1 MKKLF
6 LILMALFVCIS
17 CIVPKSEDIEILYLD
32 ALIKSNDVETKENN
46 FFAEGK
52 NAHLFVDKFNLSKE
66 ELDLV
71 GVWIEIFTTPI
82 EQTHENINILT
93 VRFYPNRVHKISCM
107 YSDAD
112 KGVRRIQVYSKW
124 KIKNNVLYLKPYHII
139 ESDHDAKELKH
150 IDIKQDLF
158 YTKVVEIPNFDNG
171 FVINRQIDYSFL
183 NKHFENSKFKFYLD
197 TVRLRIT
204 HEYGIPSVF
213 DLINEKDDICDYF
226 LNANFETYEE
236 MEKIFL

>member
-46 FFAEGK
+46 FFAKGK

-71 GVWIEIFTTPI
+71 GVWIKIFTTPI

-139 ESDHDAKELKH
+139 ESDH
-150 IDIKQDLF
+150 
-158 YTKVVEIPNFDNG
+158 FDNG